1 MNTIKATETTYWILD
16 GKHGILEKGQELA
29 SKTKTFS
36 TTKKADWLK
45 ELGVSSEKELEDN
58 ETEKLETENKSS
70 ELQSLKRKLINKV
83 KSEVSKQLTATDYK
97 VIRHRDE
104 QELITKGNMIT
115 STLTATEYE
124 ELLKER
130 KELRDWSNEKE
141 AKINSKTK
149 ITELEK
155 IEL

>member
-1 MNTIKATETTYWILD
+1 MKFKLLDKTENGYNYEATEN
-16 GKHGILEKGQELA
+16 GKVVKRGFVGITDKSEALSILENRTEPNEIDVLK
-29 SKTKTFS
+29 SKLLS
-36 TTKKADWLK
+36 
-45 ELGVSSEKELEDN
+45 
-58 ETEKLETENKSS
+58 
-70 ELQSLKRKLINKV
+70 KV

-104 QELITKGNMIT
+104 QELIKKGNMIT

-141 AKINSKTK
+141 AEINSKTK

>member
-1 MNTIKATETTYWILD
+1 MEYIKEKNGIYYFILD
-16 GKHGILEKGQELA
+16 SGVKHSLQANSKEEAQSILENRTEP
-29 SKTKTFS
+29 
-36 TTKKADWLK
+36 
-45 ELGVSSEKELEDN
+45 N
-58 ETEKLETENKSS
+58 EIDV
-70 ELQSLKRKLINKV
+70 LKRKLINQV
-83 KSEVSKQLTATDYK
+83 KSEVSKRLSATDYK

-104 QELITKGNMIT
+104 QELIKKGNMIT

-124 ELLKER
+124 ELLNER

-141 AKINSKTK
+141 AEINGKTK

>member
-1 MNTIKATETTYWILD
+1 MEYIKEKNGIYYFILD
-16 GKHGILEKGQELA
+16 SGVKHSLQANSKEEAQSILENRTEPNEI
-29 SKTKTFS
+29 
-36 TTKKADWLK
+36 DVLK
-45 ELGVSSEKELEDN
+45 N
-58 ETEKLETENKSS
+58 KL
-70 ELQSLKRKLINKV
+70 LNKV

-141 AKINSKTK
+141 AEINSKTK